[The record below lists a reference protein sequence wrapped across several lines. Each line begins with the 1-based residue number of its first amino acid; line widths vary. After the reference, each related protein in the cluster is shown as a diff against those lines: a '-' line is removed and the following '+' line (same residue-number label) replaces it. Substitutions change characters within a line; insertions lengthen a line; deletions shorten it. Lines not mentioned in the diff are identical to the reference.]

1 MGSTIDFSSRRRQ
14 HRSKLRGNKHCNR
27 HLQRAFNKYGED
39 KFSMVIVETISTVGD
54 LLPREQ
60 AWIDKYDREQ
70 LYNASLVAGATRGL
84 NHTAETRAKMSA
96 AQLERGARGENQYWL
111 GKGMSDE
118 RKARVSEYHKGRKR
132 SPAFSAANG
141 KLHSKVVIQIDAE
154 TGESIKFWHS
164 ITQASKELG
173 ICRTSISQVCLGTR
187 RVAGAFKWE
196 YGLIKPD

>member
-84 NHTAETRAKMSA
+84 NHIAETRVKM
-96 AQLERGARGENQYWL
+96 
-111 GKGMSDE
+111 
-118 RKARVSEYHKGRKR
+118 
-132 SPAFSAANG
+132 F
-141 KLHSKVVIQIDAE
+141 
-154 TGESIKFWHS
+154 
-164 ITQASKELG
+164 
-173 ICRTSISQVCLGTR
+173 
-187 RVAGAFKWE
+187 VA
-196 YGLIKPD
+196 